1 MNSNPLSWGTYSAQL
16 KSETKTTL
24 YAPTNSYLDAL
35 IEADECGGGEVLF
48 QTNVAELERET
59 FKLEQELI
67 FLELTERRLSK
78 DYVDNFVFKALNAGR
93 TVAAKNVTSAL
104 KELELYGSMYI
115 DGACSR
121 IDVAAAEERVENAK
135 ILLSKAEIDLIQ
147 RTIEIESQQRQLIAQ
162 KNDLA
167 DRIAL
172 NIQIESAF
180 QFKAPWAGK
189 ITRHSFAGAFVEEG
203 DAILT
208 LAPWK

>member
-1 MNSNPLSWGTYSAQL
+1 MNSNRSNWVTYSAQL
-16 KSETKTTL
+16 TSETKTTL
-24 YAPTNSYLDAL
+24 YAPTNCYLDAL
-35 IEADECGGGEVLF
+35 IEAEECAEGEVLF
-48 QTNVAELERET
+48 KTNVAELERET

-78 DYVDNFVFKALNAGR
+78 DYVDNFVFKALNSGR
-93 TVAAKNVTSAL
+93 TVAAKNVTSAMN
-104 KELELYGSMYI
+104 ELELYNIMYT
-115 DGACSR
+115 DGACTR

-147 RTIEIESQQRQLIAQ
+147 RSIEIESQQRQLIAQ
-162 KNDLA
+162 KVDLA

-180 QFKAPWAGK
+180 QFKAPWPGK
-189 ITRHSFAGAFVEEG
+189 ITRHTFAGAFVKEG

-208 LAPWK
+208 LAPWN